1 MCLRD
6 GVCSGD
12 EGVAG
17 MGVGGT
23 PSWLVSA
30 AALNELSFSAVS
42 EESARVRSARIFP
55 TISFE
60 EAHIRHR
67 RKETT

>member
-1 MCLRD
+1 
-6 GVCSGD
+6 
-12 EGVAG
+12 